1 MRLNTLLQAI
11 KNKQNYNNNNNMKKQ
26 TRMVNRVNKKQ
37 LYNSIMESIVPEIKK
52 AIKESEDAE
61 YDEDNI
67 DEASLNKL
75 FGFGSSVKK
84 PEKSLSLENTEL
96 FIAWCAYFMSQA
108 GNNVKKGLEAFTK
121 KFGAILAK
129 APMMIVKG
137 ILKLMSGAIKATVYG
152 VAGIAAVVLGAVSIL
167 VKFVAS
173 GVETAKDALTK
184 LYNTIKQGVETFYKK
199 FSENT
204 QKFATDSKDKLTIWC
219 GVLSGALMAV
229 ANNIQGAAEALGEF
243 FKKVL
248 DDAKEKKD
256 AAVLLAKTWLQAK
269 SDAVKSW
276 INQTGNDIRKTVIDA
291 WNATDKKVRS
301 AYNNVAG
308 KLEDWM
314 NDIKDLMSYAGEK
327 IGDAAKAT
335 KDFAID
341 SKDKAL
347 IWGIQKGVKGLSSK
361 YTEDQVVALVR
372 KCYNESLVPVNGKFT
387 VNEKYFFNASTR
399 KRMSLNESRRP
410 LYRRMRK

>member
-1 MRLNTLLQAI
+1 
-11 KNKQNYNNNNNMKKQ
+11 MKKQ

-52 AIKESEDAE
+52 AIKESEDVEDADKKE
-61 YDEDNI
+61 EDNV
-67 DEASLNKL
+67 DEAALNEL

-84 PEKSLSLENTEL
+84 PEKSLSLENTDDENAEL

-129 APMMIVKG
+129 APMIIVKG
-137 ILKLMSGAIKATVYG
+137 VLKLMSGAIKATVYG

-167 VKFVAS
+167 VKLVVS
-173 GVETAKDALTK
+173 GVEIAKDALTK

-199 FSENT
+199 FSEST
-204 QKFATDSKDKLTIWC
+204 QKFTTDSKDKLTIWC

-248 DDAKEKKD
+248 DDAKEKKE

-314 NDIKDLMSYAGEK
+314 NDIKELISYAGEK

-372 KCYNESLVPVNGKFT
+372 KCYNESVVPVNGKFT

-399 KRMSLNESRRP
+399 KLMALNESGRS